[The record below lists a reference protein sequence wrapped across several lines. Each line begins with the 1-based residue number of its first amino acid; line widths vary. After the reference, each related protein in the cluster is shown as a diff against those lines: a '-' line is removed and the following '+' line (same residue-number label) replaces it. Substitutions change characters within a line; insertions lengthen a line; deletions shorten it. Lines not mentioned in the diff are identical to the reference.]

1 MMAHLLNA
9 AIALRAGTIGTMPAW
24 MRELSGPKQS
34 RLVDGLITPILK
46 VSFRVANTNAH
57 AKVLLVGLLSPMTRP
72 VVAPILLGIPP
83 TNPEILTPSEAR
95 ERYGYDKPSEAHLG
109 LRERQAQRVF
119 GEHLAPSDEGIIESQ
134 AGLGAAAAVGAS
146 GCLHELLTTCQQ
158 GRILVGMAYEEILYS
173 VEDRIATITLNRPLA
188 RNGYTVK
195 MADELGDALTKAGQ
209 DDDVQVVVL
218 TGAGDN
224 FCVGAD
230 LSGGELKV
238 AEGSDGSDWVEPAT
252 RATRPMFNLE
262 KPVIA
267 AIRGAAVGVGS
278 TMILPADY
286 RIASTD
292 SRFGFVF
299 SRRGLYPEGG
309 STWFLPRL
317 VGMGKASDWMISG
330 RIIPADEALAAG
342 LVSALCAPDEVLDRA
357 YELARELIATTAPV
371 STAVIRQALFRMSAL
386 DSPEGAFLLD
396 SQLIGG
402 LGESADAMEGVISFL
417 EKRPPE
423 FTATVSKGQPD
434 FLPWHR

>member
-1 MMAHLLNA
+1 
-9 AIALRAGTIGTMPAW
+9 
-24 MRELSGPKQS
+24 
-34 RLVDGLITPILK
+34 
-46 VSFRVANTNAH
+46 
-57 AKVLLVGLLSPMTRP
+57 
-72 VVAPILLGIPP
+72 
-83 TNPEILTPSEAR
+83 
-95 ERYGYDKPSEAHLG
+95 
-109 LRERQAQRVF
+109 
-119 GEHLAPSDEGIIESQ
+119 
-134 AGLGAAAAVGAS
+134 
-146 GCLHELLTTCQQ
+146 
-158 GRILVGMAYEEILYS
+158 MAYEEILYS

-188 RNGYTVK
+188 RNGYTVQ

-252 RATRPMFNLE
+252 RATRAMFNLE

-309 STWFLPRL
+309 SSWFLPRL

-342 LVSALCAPDEVLDRA
+342 LVSAVHAPDEVLAKA

-396 SQLIGG
+396 SKLIGG
-402 LGESADAMEGVISFL
+402 LADSADAMEGVISFL

-423 FTATVSKGQPD
+423 FTGTVSKDQPD